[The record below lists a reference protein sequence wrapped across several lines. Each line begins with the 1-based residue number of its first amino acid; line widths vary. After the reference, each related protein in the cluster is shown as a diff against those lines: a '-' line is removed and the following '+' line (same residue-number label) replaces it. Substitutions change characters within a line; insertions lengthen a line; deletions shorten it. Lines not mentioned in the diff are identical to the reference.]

1 MPGAVLAQRQQ
12 SRAIPVQIQAN
23 AILNMSLIELSEF
36 IETEAVENPALSVK
50 EGSRCPVCG
59 FVTGE
64 KACPVCSAS
73 MKAVEESDH
82 AGLSERDYLERAYA
96 AAGAEPAF
104 DPFRTVASTIGLGEY
119 LKQQARMSLAGRKLR
134 IAEYLIESLDDDG
147 YFRESLFET
156 AEEFAAAVP
165 EVEEVLGIVQSFDPP
180 GIAARDLRECLLI
193 QLRSLGPSTSS
204 GCSGSCGTTVAN
216 AERILMDHWEAF
228 SKLRLKAIA
237 SKMEVTVGVVTE
249 AADFIKNRLT
259 PYPASMYTQPFG
271 ELAPNESAAV
281 VPDVMMRARG
291 ESVSVEALDTH
302 SRLLGIDATYSDLYG
317 SIRKGDSYLSEN
329 DCRHIREHV
338 ERVKCILEAIALR
351 KKTLTRVASYIADY
365 QKGFLLHGPSQ
376 LRPLRQ
382 KDVAKALEV
391 HESTICRAVAGK
403 FCKLPSGETVSFEVF
418 FDSALPVR
426 NMIREI
432 IARSTDP
439 LSDSEIA
446 KKLAEQGTEIARRT
460 VAKYREQLRVLPY
473 QLRAA

>member
-1 MPGAVLAQRQQ
+1 MQGALAQRQQ
-12 SRAIPVQIQAN
+12 LRAIPVQIQAN
-23 AILNMSLIELSEF
+23 AILDMSLIELSEF

-73 MKAVEESDH
+73 MKAVEPDLAS
-82 AGLSERDYLERAYA
+82 LSEREHLEHARTAIS
-96 AAGAEPAF
+96 AEPAF
-104 DPFRTVASTIGLGEY
+104 DPFRTVASTISLTEY

-134 IAEYLIESLDDDG
+134 IAEYLIDSLDDDG

-165 EVEEVLGIVQSFDPP
+165 EVEEVLGIVQSFDPS

-193 QLRSLGPSTSS
+193 QLRTLGAT
-204 GCSGSCGTTVAN
+204 GTTVAD

-228 SKLRLKAIA
+228 SKLRFKAIA
-237 SKMEVTVGVVTE
+237 GKMGVTVGVVTE
-249 AADFIKNRLT
+249 AADFIKDRLT
-259 PYPASMYTQPFG
+259 PYPASMYCRPFG
-271 ELAPNESAAV
+271 ELAPNETAAV
-281 VPDVMMRARG
+281 VPDVILHARS
-291 ESVSVEALDTH
+291 ESVTVEVLDSH
-302 SRLLGIDATYSDLYG
+302 SRLLGIDGTYHDLYG
-317 SIRKGDSYLSEN
+317 SIRKGDSYLSDE

-351 KKTLTRVASYIADY
+351 RKTLTRVATYIADY
-365 QKGFLLHGPSQ
+365 QQGFLLHGPSQ

-403 FCKLPSGETVSFEVF
+403 YCKLPSGETVSFEVF
-418 FDSALPVR
+418 FDSAMPVR

-432 IARSTDP
+432 IARSTEP
-439 LSDSEIA
+439 LSDGEIA
-446 KKLAEQGTEIARRT
+446 RKLAEQGTQIARRT

>member
-1 MPGAVLAQRQQ
+1 MPGAALAQRQQ
-12 SRAIPVQIQAN
+12 LRAIPVQIQAN

-36 IETEAVENPALSVK
+36 IETEAVENPALLVK

-59 FVTGE
+59 FVTSD
-64 KACPVCSAS
+64 KSCPVCSAS
-73 MKAVEESDH
+73 MKTAQESDLS
-82 AGLSERDYLERAYA
+82 GLSERDYLKKTYDAV
-96 AAGAEPAF
+96 GAESAF
-104 DPFRTVASTIGLGEY
+104 DPFRTVASTISLTEY

-134 IAEYLIESLDDDG
+134 IAEYLIECLDDDG
-147 YFRESLFET
+147 YLRESLFET

-193 QLRSLGPSTSS
+193 QLRTIAVSTAS
-204 GCSGSCGTTVAN
+204 GCSGCGTTIAN
-216 AERILMDHWEAF
+216 AERILMDYWEAF
-228 SKLRLKAIA
+228 SKLRFKAIA
-237 SKMEVTVGVVTE
+237 SEMGVTLAVVTE
-249 AADFIKNRLT
+249 AADFIKDRLT

-281 VPDVMMRARG
+281 VPDVMLHAKG
-291 ESVSVEALDTH
+291 ESVSVEVLDSH
-302 SRLLGIDATYSDLYG
+302 SRLLGIDETYEDLYG
-317 SIRKGDSYLSEN
+317 SIRKGDSYLSED

-338 ERVKCILEAIALR
+338 ERVKCILDAIALR
-351 KKTLTRVASYIADY
+351 KKTLTRVASYIAEY
-365 QKGFLLHGPSQ
+365 QAGFLLHGPSH

-432 IARSTDP
+432 IARSTEP

-446 KKLAEQGTEIARRT
+446 KKLAEQGVDIARRT